1 MSKKTKTK
9 KSTKKKSHLKLVK
22 DPVSTKMGFWLSQ
35 DLIERMRAH
44 VDKHRNAPENMTINS
59 FVRDALESKLVKRK
73 ARAA

>member
-1 MSKKTKTK
+1 MSKKTKAK
-9 KSTKKKSHLKLVK
+9 KSTKKRHLKLVK